1 MTKKLSK
8 IILAMTL
15 FLSLIF
21 GQGNTVQAASQ
32 TVLTGQEA
40 IATIKTRLKDYFLEL
55 DTIDDGS
62 KVETCYVSKAED
74 YLKLIQEDGSFA
86 DVDYDAHN
94 NAANGAAW
102 SPYLALDRLQAIA
115 IAYHKEGN
123 SLYHS
128 DAAKNGLDKAIKNW
142 VTHGKRN
149 GKPDGPYSSNWWENE
164 VGVQLR
170 FSRIGLFME
179 DIMSDEAFNII
190 LTKLVEKTPVKYGT
204 GQNNLWFDQ
213 NHVYHALLTKNE
225 TRLKEMVDDYLN
237 YCLSTQLDDKTAE
250 AVQIDNSFYMHGKQ
264 FYSNGYGMSMFRD
277 MSFWIYILRET
288 QFSIGQEVVTRMG
301 NYMLNGTSWTIRG
314 DIIELYLGYR
324 PYKFDVGYQNYAEEY
339 IEPLKRMITADPSR
353 ANEYQKVLN
362 NIQNPTESNG
372 KNGNYYMWRSGYGA
386 HMKDGYGVNIKMDSK
401 SVIGGEWRGSW
412 SGQPDGGNLI
422 YWSSS
427 ASSTVTVDGDEYTS
441 VYPTFDWAHT
451 PGTTTPNRIPP
462 DYTNSGRLT
471 NGSTHMIGASN
482 GQYGSISYVMNK
494 KETQATK
501 SYFFFDDEFVALGAG
516 INSKESTAIHTTL
529 NQSKANQV
537 TVDGQTVPTG
547 TKAGSYTGKWIHN
560 DKIGYI
566 FPKETAFKVSN
577 RLQKDNPSLWK
588 EAEKEATPETFTAWV
603 DHGVKPVDESY
614 EYIVLP
620 NKTTGEVD
628 TYSKNIPI
636 DILANTKDIQAVRHK
651 DLNITQINFYKA
663 GSLEYKDG
671 YTVSVDK
678 ACNIII
684 DESNGTRKITV
695 AVNDTEDSKV
705 VNVDFF
711 YEGQETTTK
720 FVSKGLPYA
729 GQPITLTEGQ
739 DDRYLASSST
749 TGHPVK
755 NVIDGN
761 ESTYWESQGSS
772 DEWISIFAG
781 SGKYINSIDV
791 VWGDNYATQYDV
803 YGSSDGIN
811 YKKIKSITDGQ
822 GNTENITIGGL
833 YKYIKVAMKNS
844 HGSHYQVKE
853 VKFHD
858 SQLLSLNKTVEVS
871 STSTNDPGN
880 VKENAVDGNTNT
892 RWSSLRKESGFD
904 KQEEWI
910 SVDLGRKARI
920 DAIEVLWES
929 ACSNDF
935 TIEVSNDNETW
946 TTVQQNLKPDSSL
959 NNQIVLD
966 KSVEGR
972 YVRIHSYASASKYGI
987 SIFELSIYGQN
998 LSRNI
1003 ALNKTADSSSDY
1015 KSDTVVAKAVD
1026 GNTQSKW
1033 SSGRKDPGYETQEE
1047 WMSVDL
1053 GQISYIDGVKID
1065 WESGCSENY
1074 SIEVSNDNENW
1085 TTVKERLKS
1094 NTVAASDK
1102 HFIDNVMFDE
1112 TLEARYIK
1120 IHSYF
1125 SRTKYG
1131 INIWEL
1137 DVLGEVKDIQEPDV
1151 EEEINI
1157 ALNKTSKAS
1166 SEYLDTKDGNK
1177 VYYSSLAF
1185 DGNYDKVGSKQSRWA
1200 SNRKTNDEWIYVDLT
1215 DTYNISKIVLD
1226 WEEACGKDYDLQVSL
1241 DGETWT
1247 TITKVRDNSAPKGS
1261 KHNVREYLYE
1271 EDIYARYVRMQ
1282 GIAPAG
1288 EYGYSLWE
1296 FEVYGDLVKLED
1308 VNIALNKPSTA
1319 SSERKNPVTGFVLES
1334 KYAFD
1339 GSTENRGDNF
1349 QSRWVSTTRKDNPG
1363 VNVDSQYI
1371 QVDLEDVY
1379 NISKVVLNW
1388 EGACGKEYK
1397 IQVSDDGQTWT
1408 DISHVT
1414 DGKAGIKEFTYE
1426 NSAVGRYVRM
1436 LGIVPV
1442 GQYGYS
1448 LWEFEVYGLTL
1459 KSELKEYYDEN
1470 KNIDV
1475 SNYTPKSVAAYRDAL
1490 NHVVEVYKNKDATSS
1505 QIIDAKQQ
1513 LKDAIDGLTLKA
1525 DKKALENIIKKA
1537 NDISTDVYTE
1547 KTVKVLNEA
1556 LKDAKNVYADENAT
1570 QKQVTTAVSGLQKA
1584 IDGLVKKANKDALIK
1599 EIKKAEAI
1607 DKNQYTKE
1615 TVKELEAALKKANDI
1630 NKNVNVSQ
1638 SEVDKAVKSLQA
1650 AIKGL
1655 EKKDDPVINV
1665 PDEDKVIT
1673 VHNNNKDVTVKG
1685 QLPRDIQL
1693 IAEVLDDKQIEEL
1706 MKKIE
1711 KQNSE
1716 FLQTAQIERLYD
1728 MKFLLN
1734 EEVYRFQK
1742 EVEVSLT
1749 IDESLKDKQLGI
1761 IYIDEQ
1767 GNITKIPSRVEGNRI
1782 IFTAEHFSTY
1792 GIVSY
1797 GEEKK
1802 PETGDTTSTGIYV
1815 AIMLG
1820 MLGLGYVLLK
1830 KKKENDI

>member
-1 MTKKLSK
+1 MLKKISK
-8 IILAMTL
+8 VLLTVTMI
-15 FLSLIF
+15 LSLVF
-21 GQGNTVQAASQ
+21 GQANPVMAA
-32 TVLTGQEA
+32 GQDD
-40 IATIKTRLKDYFLEL
+40 IVTIKDRLKSHFLQL

-74 YLKLIQEDGSFA
+74 YLKLIQDDGSFA

-123 SLYHS
+123 ALYQS
-128 DAAKNGLDKAIKNW
+128 EAAKNGLDKAIKNW

-149 GKPDGPYSSNWWENE
+149 GKPDGPYSTNWWENE

-179 DIMSDEAFNII
+179 GIMSDEAFDII
-190 LTKLVEKTPVKYGT
+190 LTKLIEKTPVKYGT

-250 AVQIDNSFYMHGKQ
+250 AVQVDNSFYMHGKQ

-353 ANEYQKVLN
+353 ADEYQKVLN
-362 NIQNPTESNG
+362 NIQDPTESNG

-482 GQYGSISYVMNK
+482 GQYGSTSYVMNK

-566 FPKETAFKVSN
+566 FPKETTFKVN
-577 RLQKDNPSLWK
+577 NGLQKDKPSLWK

-636 DILANTKDIQAVRHK
+636 EILANTKDIQAVRHK

-705 VNVDFF
+705 VNVDLS

-755 NVIDGN
+755 NVVDGN

-1015 KSDTVVAKAVD
+1015 KSDTVVVKAVD

-1120 IHSYF
+1120 IHSYS

-1185 DGNYDKVGSKQSRWA
+1185 DGNYDKVDSKQSRWT
-1200 SNRKTNDEWIYVDLT
+1200 SNRKTNDEWIYVDLEN
-1215 DTYNISKIVLD
+1215 TYNISKIILD

-1247 TITKVRDNSAPKGS
+1247 TITEVRDNSAPKGS
-1261 KHNVREYLYE
+1261 KHNVREYLY
-1271 EDIYARYVRMQ
+1271 DQDVYARYVRMQ
-1282 GIAPAG
+1282 GIKPAG
-1288 EYGYSLWE
+1288 
-1296 FEVYGDLVKLED
+1296 D
-1308 VNIALNKPSTA
+1308 
-1319 SSERKNPVTGFVLES
+1319 
-1334 KYAFD
+1334 
-1339 GSTENRGDNF
+1339 
-1349 QSRWVSTTRKDNPG
+1349 
-1363 VNVDSQYI
+1363 
-1371 QVDLEDVY
+1371 
-1379 NISKVVLNW
+1379 
-1388 EGACGKEYK
+1388 
-1397 IQVSDDGQTWT
+1397 
-1408 DISHVT
+1408 
-1414 DGKAGIKEFTYE
+1414 
-1426 NSAVGRYVRM
+1426 
-1436 LGIVPV
+1436 
-1442 GQYGYS
+1442 YGYS

-1490 NHVVEVYKNKDATSS
+1490 DYVVEVYKNKDATSS

-1685 QLPRDIQL
+1685 QLPRDIHL

-1815 AIMLG
+1815 AIMIG

-1830 KKKENDI
+1830 KKKENNI

>member
-935 TIEVSNDNETW
+935 TIEVSNDNE
-946 TTVQQNLKPDSSL
+946 
-959 NNQIVLD
+959 
-966 KSVEGR
+966 
-972 YVRIHSYASASKYGI
+972 
-987 SIFELSIYGQN
+987 
-998 LSRNI
+998 
-1003 ALNKTADSSSDY
+1003 
-1015 KSDTVVAKAVD
+1015 
-1026 GNTQSKW
+1026 
-1033 SSGRKDPGYETQEE
+1033 
-1047 WMSVDL
+1047 
-1053 GQISYIDGVKID
+1053 
-1065 WESGCSENY
+1065 
-1074 SIEVSNDNENW
+1074 NW

-1349 QSRWVSTTRKDNPG
+1349 QSRWVSATRKDNPG

-1490 NHVVEVYKNKDATSS
+1490 DHVVEVYKNKDATSS

-1685 QLPRDIQL
+1685 QLPRDIHL

-1830 KKKENDI
+1830 KKKENNI

>member
-1 MTKKLSK
+1 MLKRLSK
-8 IILAMTL
+8 IILVIAML
-15 FLSLIF
+15 LSLVF
-21 GQGNTVQAASQ
+21 GQGSTVVAASQ
-32 TVLTGQEA
+32 DDIV
-40 IATIKTRLKDYFLEL
+40 TIKTRLKNYFLEL
-55 DTIDDGS
+55 DTIDDGA

-74 YLKLIQEDGSFA
+74 YLKRIEADGSFG
-86 DVDYDAHN
+86 DVDYQAHN

-128 DAAKNGLDKAIKNW
+128 DAAKNGLDKALKNW

-170 FSRIGLFME
+170 FARIGLFME
-179 DIMSDEAFNII
+179 GII
-190 LTKLVEKTPVKYGT
+190 SQESFQIIIDKLVEKEPVKKGT

-213 NHVYHALLTKNE
+213 NHVYQALLTNNAK
-225 TRLKEMVDDYLN
+225 RLKEMVNDYLN
-237 YCLSTQLDDKTAE
+237 YCLSTQLDDQTAE
-250 AVQIDNSFYMHGKQ
+250 AVQVDNSFYMHGKQ

-314 DIIELYLGYR
+314 DIMELYLGYR

-339 IEPLKRMITADPSR
+339 IEPLKRMIAADPSR
-353 ANEYQKVLN
+353 ADEYQKVLN
-362 NIQNPTESNG
+362 NIQDPTQSNG
-372 KNGNYYMWRSGYGA
+372 KNGNYYMWRSGYES
-386 HMKDGYGVNIKMDSK
+386 HMRDGYGVNIKMDSK

-412 SGQPDGGNLI
+412 SGQNDGGNLI

-451 PGTTTPNRIPP
+451 PGTTTPNRIPI
-462 DYTNSGRLT
+462 DYGNSGRLT
-471 NGSTHMIGASN
+471 NGTTHMIGASN
-482 GQYGSISYVMNK
+482 GQYGSTSYVMNK
-494 KETQATK
+494 KDTQATK

-529 NQSKANQV
+529 NQSKADQV

-566 FPKETAFKVSN
+566 FPKETTFKVSN
-577 RLQKDNPSLWK
+577 GLQKDNPSLWK
-588 EAEKEATPETFTAWV
+588 DAEKEATPETFTAWV

-636 DILANTKDIQAVRHK
+636 EILANTKDIQAVRHK

-695 AVNDTEDSKV
+695 AVNDTEDSKM
-705 VNVDFF
+705 VNIDLS
-711 YEGQETTTK
+711 YESQETTTK

-755 NVIDGN
+755 NVVDGN

-791 VWGDNYATQYDV
+791 LWGDNYATQYDI
-803 YGSSDGIN
+803 YGSSDGLN
-811 YKKIKSITDGQ
+811 YTKIKSITDGQ
-822 GNTENITIGGL
+822 GSTEKITIGGL
-833 YKYIKVAMKNS
+833 YKYIKLVMKDSN
-844 HGSHYQVKE
+844 GSHYQVKE

-858 SQLLSLNKTVEVS
+858 SQLLSINKTVEVS
-871 STSTNDPGN
+871 STSTNDTGN
-880 VKENAVDGNTNT
+880 IKENAVDGNTNT

-910 SVDLGRKARI
+910 SVDLGRQARI
-920 DAIEVLWES
+920 DAIEILWEA
-929 ACSNDF
+929 ACSQNYS
-935 TIEVSNDNETW
+935 IEVSNDNKTW
-946 TTVQQNLKPDSSL
+946 KNIKQNLKTDSSL
-959 NNQIVLD
+959 KDQIVL
-966 KSVEGR
+966 SESAEAR
-972 YVRIHSYASASKYGI
+972 YVRIHSYSSATKYGI
-987 SIFELSIYGQN
+987 SIFEFSIYGQN

-1003 ALNKTADSSSDY
+1003 ALNKAVNSSSVY
-1015 KSDTVVAKAVD
+1015 GTEVVTKAVD

-1033 SSGRKDPGYETQEE
+1033 SSARKNPGFNAQEE
-1047 WMSVDL
+1047 WISVDL
-1053 GQISYIDGVKID
+1053 GQISYIDSIEID
-1065 WESGCSENY
+1065 WESGCSNDY
-1074 SIEVSNDNENW
+1074 SIEVSDDNENW
-1085 TTVKERLKS
+1085 TTVKEHLKS
-1094 NTVAASDK
+1094 NTTASSDK
-1102 HFIDNVMFDE
+1102 HYIDNVMFDE

-1120 IHSYF
+1120 IHSYS

-1137 DVLGEVKDIQEPDV
+1137 SVLGEVKDIPEPDV

-1157 ALNKTSKAS
+1157 ALNKNSKAS

-1185 DGNYDKVGSKQSRWA
+1185 DGKYDKVNSKQSRWA
-1200 SNRKTNDEWIYVDLT
+1200 SNRKTNDEWIYVDLV
-1215 DTYNISKIVLD
+1215 DTYDISKIILD

-1241 DGETWT
+1241 DGEIWT
-1247 TITKVRDNSAPKGS
+1247 TITEVRNNSAPKDS
-1261 KHNVREYLYE
+1261 KHNVREYLY
-1271 EDIYARYVRMQ
+1271 DQNVYARYVKMQ
-1282 GIAPAG
+1282 GVKPAG
-1288 EYGYSLWE
+1288 DYGYSLWE
-1296 FEVYGDLVKLED
+1296 FEVYGELVKLED
-1308 VNIALNKPSTA
+1308 VNIALNKPSLA
-1319 SSERKNPVTGFVLES
+1319 SSERTNPVTGFVLES

-1339 GSTENRGDNF
+1339 GSTENKGDDF
-1349 QSRWVSTTRKDNPG
+1349 QSRWVSATRKDNPDI
-1363 VNVDSQYI
+1363 NVDSQYV
-1371 QVDLEDVY
+1371 QVDLEDIY

-1388 EGACGKEYK
+1388 EAACGKEYK
-1397 IQVSDDGQTWT
+1397 LQVSDDGQTWA

-1414 DGKAGIKEFTYE
+1414 DGKAGIKEFTYDKLV
-1426 NSAVGRYVRM
+1426 AGRYVRM
-1436 LGIVPV
+1436 LGIEPV

-1459 KSELKEYYDEN
+1459 KSELKEYYDQN

-1475 SNYTPKSVAAYRDAL
+1475 SNYTPKSVTLYHDAL
-1490 NHVVEVYKNKDATSS
+1490 DHVVEVYKNKEATSS
-1505 QIIDAKQQ
+1505 QILDAKQQ

-1525 DKKALENIIKKA
+1525 DKKALENIISKA
-1537 NDISTDVYTE
+1537 NDMSTDVYTE
-1547 KTVKVLNEA
+1547 KTVKVFNEA
-1556 LKDAKNVYADENAT
+1556 LKEAKNVNDDENAL
-1570 QKQVTTAVSGLQKA
+1570 QKQVTTVVSKLQKA
-1584 IDGLVKKANKDALIK
+1584 IDGLVKKANKDELNN
-1599 EIKKAEAI
+1599 EIKKAESI
-1607 DKNQYTKE
+1607 DKNQYKE
-1615 TVKELEAALKKANDI
+1615 ATVKDLEAALKKANDI
-1630 NKNVNVSQ
+1630 NENLNVSQ

-1655 EKKDDPVINV
+1655 EKKDDPVIIV
-1665 PDEDKVIT
+1665 PDEDKVII
-1673 VHNNNKDVTVKG
+1673 VQNNNNDVTIKG
-1685 QLPRDIQL
+1685 QLPKDIEL
-1693 IAEVLDDKQIEEL
+1693 RTEVLGDKQVKEL
-1706 MKKIE
+1706 IKKID
-1711 KQNSE
+1711 KQNSG
-1716 FLQTAQIERLYD
+1716 FLETAKIERIYD
-1728 MKFLLN
+1728 MKLLLN
-1734 EEVYRFQK
+1734 EEIYRIGK
-1742 EVEVSLT
+1742 EVEVSLV
-1749 IDESLKDKQLGI
+1749 IDESMKDKKLGI
-1761 IYIDEQ
+1761 IYIDEL
-1767 GNITKIPSRVEGNRI
+1767 GNITNIPSRTEGNRI
-1782 IFTAEHFSTY
+1782 IFAAEHFSAY
-1792 GIVSY
+1792 AIVSY
-1797 GEEKK
+1797 IEEKH
-1802 PETGDTTSTGIYV
+1802 PATGDTTSAGIYV
-1815 AIMLG
+1815 AMMLG
-1820 MLGLGYVLLK
+1820 MLGLGYILLK
-1830 KKKENDI
+1830 KKKENS